1 MAKSSFKSNNRP
13 TLESIHI
20 SLPHLLTPVS
30 CLDFIRTLVKDTFAF
45 EFTLLYWAAP
55 RRPPVS
61 VLGTASRP
69 KKELGVTDRD
79 ITGSMDGGT
88 CLSETR
94 S

>member
-1 MAKSSFKSNNRP
+1 M
-13 TLESIHI
+13 
-20 SLPHLLTPVS
+20 
-30 CLDFIRTLVKDTFAF
+30 KDTFAF